1 MAFER
6 VARQDEIPDGRGRR
20 VVVGEVEVGLFRVAG
35 RIHAMA
41 NRCPHAA
48 FPLSRGELIGS
59 VVVCPAHGWDFDVC
73 TGFKP
78 GYEDGFPIPTFAVR
92 LEGDEVWVD
101 VEQVL
106 NDPRSARER
115 RQSRPGRGA

>member
-1 MAFER
+1 VPFEP
-6 VARQDEIPDGRGRR
+6 VARLDEIPDGRGLR
-20 VVVGEVEVGLFRVAG
+20 VRVGDVEVGLFRVEG
-35 RIHAMA
+35 RIHALA

-48 FPLSRGELIGS
+48 FPLSRGQLVGS

-78 GYEDGFPIPTFAVR
+78 GYEDGFPIPTFAVKVDG
-92 LEGDEVWVD
+92 EDVYVD

-106 NDPRSARER
+106 NDIRPARER
-115 RQSRPGRGA
+115 ARARPGRRD